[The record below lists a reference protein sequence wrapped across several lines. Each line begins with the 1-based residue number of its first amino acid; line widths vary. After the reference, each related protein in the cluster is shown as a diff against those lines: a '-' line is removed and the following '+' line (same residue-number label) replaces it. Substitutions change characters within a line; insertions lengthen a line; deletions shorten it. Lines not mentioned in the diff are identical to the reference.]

1 MTVGGIIHIFLYL
14 GVILLLTKPL
24 GAYMAAVFQG
34 EGALPTRVFAPVER
48 VVYRVFMVDEKAE
61 MDWKRYALSVL
72 MFSVLSMLAVY
83 IILRAQGGLPL
94 NPQDFPSTTSHLAFN
109 TAASFTSNT
118 NWQSYGGE
126 TTLSYFSQMVALTV
140 QNFVSAAVG
149 IAVVIV
155 LIRAFARR
163 TTTDLGNFW
172 VDLTRCVLWILL
184 PLSIIFALLLVSQG
198 VIQGFS
204 GYKEVTTVE
213 GAKQVLAMGPAASQ
227 IAIKQLG
234 TNGGGFF
241 NANSAVPFENPT
253 PASNF
258 LESIAIFLIPAGL
271 TYTFGRMVGSQKQ
284 GWAIF
289 AAMSIIFLAGA
300 FGTYAAEQTGNPT
313 LGDRGVDQSYAT
325 GDEASSGGNMEGK
338 DVRFGIADSAIWA
351 VATTA
356 ASNGSVNSMHDSY
369 TPLGGV
375 IPLFNMHLGEVVFGG
390 VGSGLYGMLVFA
402 IISVFIA
409 GLMIGRTPEYLGKK
423 IGPKEM
429 KLAGIYFLI
438 PSALI
443 LVLTAVAVSVSQG
456 QAGPLNAGAHGF
468 SEVLYA
474 YSSAGQN
481 NGSAFAG
488 LTANTSFY
496 NSSQGIAMLLGRFL
510 PMLAIL
516 ALAGALVT
524 KQKVPATAGTLPTDS
539 SLFVFFL
546 IGVVIIV
553 GGLTF
558 FPALA
563 LGPIAEHFLVHAG
576 VLS

>member
-1 MTVGGIIHIFLYL
+1 MTVNGVLHILVYFA
-14 GVILLLTKPL
+14 VVLLLTKPL
-24 GAYMAAVFQG
+24 GAYMHAVFEGQG
-34 EGALPTRVFAPVER
+34 TLSRRVFAPVER
-48 VVYRVFMVDEKAE
+48 VIYRATFVDETVE
-61 MDWKRYALSVL
+61 MDWKRYAISMVL
-72 MFSVLSMLAVY
+72 FSAASMFAVY
-83 IILRAQGGLPL
+83 AILRAQGHLPL
-94 NPQDFPSTTSHLAFN
+94 NPQDLTGTTPHLSFN
-109 TAASFTSNT
+109 TAASFSSNT

-126 TTLSYFSQMVALTV
+126 TTLSYLSQMLALTD

-149 IAVVIV
+149 ILVVIV
-155 LIRAFARR
+155 LIRGFVRK
-163 TTTDLGNFW
+163 TTTNLGNFW

-184 PLSIIFALLLVSQG
+184 PMSIVLALLLVSQG
-198 VIQGFS
+198 VIQNMHS
-204 GYKEVTTVE
+204 YKEITTLE
-213 GAKQVLAMGPAASQ
+213 GAKQIFAMGPAASQ

-253 PASNF
+253 PFSNF
-258 LESIAIFLIPAGL
+258 LEAVSIILIPAGL
-271 TYTFGRMVGSQKQ
+271 TYTFGKMVGKTGQ

-289 AAMSIIFLAGA
+289 AAMSIIFLAGV
-300 FGTYAAEQTGNPT
+300 FTVYGQEQGGNPV
-313 LGDRGVDQSYAT
+313 LADHGVEQSYQA
-325 GDEASSGGNMEGK
+325 GDTAQAGGNMEGK
-338 DVRFGIADSAIWA
+338 EVRFGIADSAIWA
-351 VATTA
+351 NATTD

-369 TPLGGV
+369 MPISGAILM
-375 IPLFNMHLGEVVFGG
+375 FNMHLGEIVFGG

-402 IISVFIA
+402 IIAVFVA

-443 LVLTAVAVSVSQG
+443 LILTALAVSAKQG
-456 QAGPLNAGAHGF
+456 QAGPLNGGAHGY
-468 SEVLYA
+468 SEILYA
-474 YSSAGQN
+474 FTSQGQN

-488 LTANTSFY
+488 LTANAPFY
-496 NSSQGIAMLLGRFL
+496 DIAGGIEMLVVRFL
-510 PMLAIL
+510 PMIAVL
-516 ALAGALVT
+516 ALAGALVQ
-524 KQKVPATAGTLPTDS
+524 KQKVPVTAGTLPTDRP
-539 SLFVFFL
+539 LFVGFL
-546 IGVVIIV
+546 VGVVIII

>member
-1 MTVGGIIHIFLYL
+1 MTVNGVLHILVYFA
-14 GVILLLTKPL
+14 VVLLLTKPL
-24 GAYMAAVFQG
+24 GAYMHAVFEGQG
-34 EGALPTRVFAPVER
+34 TLSRRVFAPVER
-48 VVYRVFMVDEKAE
+48 VIYRATFVDETVE
-61 MDWKRYALSVL
+61 MDWKRYAISMVL
-72 MFSVLSMLAVY
+72 FSAASMFAVY
-83 IILRAQGGLPL
+83 AILRAQGHLPL
-94 NPQDFPSTTSHLAFN
+94 NPQDLTGTTPHLSFN
-109 TAASFTSNT
+109 TAASFSSNT

-126 TTLSYFSQMVALTV
+126 TTLSYLSQMLALTD

-149 IAVVIV
+149 ILVVIV
-155 LIRAFARR
+155 LIRGFVRK
-163 TTTDLGNFW
+163 TTTNLGNFW

-184 PLSIIFALLLVSQG
+184 PMSIVLALLLVSQG
-198 VIQGFS
+198 VIQNMHS
-204 GYKEVTTVE
+204 YKEITTLE
-213 GAKQVLAMGPAASQ
+213 GAKQIFAMGPAASQ

-253 PASNF
+253 PFSNF
-258 LESIAIFLIPAGL
+258 LEAVSIILIPAGL
-271 TYTFGRMVGSQKQ
+271 TYTFGKMVGKTGQ

-289 AAMSIIFLAGA
+289 AAMSIIFLAGV
-300 FGTYAAEQTGNPT
+300 FTVYGQEQGGNPV
-313 LGDRGVDQSYAT
+313 LADHGVEQSYQA
-325 GDEASSGGNMEGK
+325 GDTAQAGGNMEGK
-338 DVRFGIADSAIWA
+338 EVRFGIADSAIWA
-351 VATTA
+351 NATTD

-369 TPLGGV
+369 MPISGAILM
-375 IPLFNMHLGEVVFGG
+375 FNMHLGEIVFGG

-402 IISVFIA
+402 IIAVFVA

-443 LVLTAVAVSVSQG
+443 LILTALAVSVKQG
-456 QAGPLNAGAHGF
+456 QAGPLNAGAHGY
-468 SEVLYA
+468 SEILYA
-474 YSSAGQN
+474 FTSQGQN

-488 LTANTSFY
+488 LTANAPFY
-496 NSSQGIAMLLGRFL
+496 DIAGGIEMLVVRFL
-510 PMLAIL
+510 PMIAVL
-516 ALAGALVT
+516 ALAGALVQ
-524 KQKVPATAGTLPTDS
+524 KQKVPVTAGTLPTDRP
-539 SLFVFFL
+539 LFVGFL
-546 IGVVIIV
+546 VGVVIII

>member
-1 MTVGGIIHIFLYL
+1 MTASGIVHILLYFA
-14 GVILLLTKPL
+14 VILALTKPL
-24 GAYMAAVFQG
+24 GAYMAAVFEG
-34 EGALPTRVFAPVER
+34 EGTLSKRFAPVER
-48 VVYRVFMVDEKAE
+48 VIYRVFFVDEEQE
-61 MDWKRYALSVL
+61 MDWKRYALSV
-72 MFSVLSMLAVY
+72 MIFSTLSMFAVY
-83 IILRAQGGLPL
+83 TILRAQGHLPL
-94 NPQDFPSTTSHLAFN
+94 NPQDLPGTTSHLAFN

-126 TTLSYFSQMVALTV
+126 STMSYLSQMVALTV

-149 IAVVIV
+149 IVVVIV
-155 LIRAFARR
+155 LIRGFVRR
-163 TTTDLGNFW
+163 STTDLGNFW
-172 VDLTRCVLWILL
+172 VDLTRCILWILL
-184 PLSIIFALLLVSQG
+184 PLAAILAVLLVSQG
-198 VIQGFS
+198 VIQNFS
-204 GYKEVTTVE
+204 SYKEITTLE
-213 GAKQVLAMGPAASQ
+213 GAKQILAMGPAASQ
-227 IAIKQLG
+227 VSIKQLG

-253 PASNF
+253 PFSNF
-258 LESIAIFLIPAGL
+258 LEVVAIFLIPAAL
-271 TYTFGRMVGSQKQ
+271 THTFGKMVGKTGQ

-289 AAMSIIFLAGA
+289 AAMAIIFLAGA
-300 FGTYAAEQTGNPT
+300 FFTYGAEQTGNPT
-313 LGDRGVDQSYAT
+313 LARAGVDQSYHT
-325 GDEASSGGNMEGK
+325 GQQASAGGNMEGK
-338 DVRFGIADSAIWA
+338 EVRFGIADSAIWA
-351 VATTA
+351 VVTTD

-369 TPLGGV
+369 TPLGGM
-375 IPLFNMHLGEVVFGG
+375 IPMFDMHLGEIVFGG

-402 IISVFIA
+402 IIAVFIA

-438 PSALI
+438 TSAFML
-443 LVLTAVAVSVSQG
+443 LMTAIAVSTKQG
-456 QAGPLNAGAHGF
+456 RAGPLNAGAHGF
-468 SEVLYA
+468 SEILYA
-474 YSSAGQN
+474 FTSQGGN

-496 NSSQGIAMLLGRFL
+496 NTTGGITMLVTRFV

-516 ALAGALVT
+516 ALAGSLVQ
-524 KQKVPATAGTLPTDS
+524 KKKVPETAGTLPTNS
-539 SLFVFFL
+539 PLFTGFL
-546 IGVVIIV
+546 VGVVIIV

>member
-1 MTVGGIIHIFLYL
+1 MTASGIIHILVYF

-34 EGALPTRVFAPVER
+34 EGALATRLFAPVER
-48 VVYRVFMVDEKAE
+48 VIYRVFFVDEKAE
-61 MDWKRYALSVL
+61 MDWKRYA
-72 MFSVLSMLAVY
+72 FSVIAFSVFSMLAVY
-83 IILRAQGGLPL
+83 LVLRGQNHLPL
-94 NPQDFPSTTSHLAFN
+94 NPMDFPGTSEHLAFN

-126 TTLSYFSQMVALTV
+126 TTMSYFSQMVALTV

-149 IAVVIV
+149 IAVVLV
-155 LIRAFARR
+155 LIRGFARR
-163 TTTDLGNFW
+163 TTSELGNFW

-184 PLSIIFALLLVSQG
+184 PLSIVLAVLLISQG
-198 VIQGFS
+198 VIQTFDS
-204 GYKEVTTVE
+204 YKEITTVE

-253 PASNF
+253 PVSNF
-258 LESIAIFLIPAGL
+258 LQMVAIFLIPAGL

-289 AAMSIIFLAGA
+289 TAMSVIFLAGA
-300 FGTYAAEQTGNPT
+300 FIVYAAEQTGNPT
-313 LGDRGVDQSYAT
+313 LADLGVDQSYET
-325 GDEASSGGNMEGK
+325 GDLASSGGNMEGK
-338 DVRFGIADSAIWA
+338 EVRFGIADSAIWA
-351 VATTA
+351 TATTD

-375 IPLFNMHLGEVVFGG
+375 IPLFNMHLGEIVFGG

-402 IISVFIA
+402 IIAVFVA

-429 KLAGIYFLI
+429 KLAAIYFLI
-438 PSALI
+438 SSAMILI
-443 LVLTAVAVSVSQG
+443 TTAIAVSVSEG
-456 QAGPLNAGAHGF
+456 QVGPLNSGAHGY
-468 SEVLYA
+468 SEILYA
-474 YSSAGQN
+474 FTSQGQN

-488 LTANTSFY
+488 LTANTAFY
-496 NSSQGIAMLLGRFL
+496 NSTGGVTMLIVRFIPMIAV
-510 PMLAIL
+510 L
-516 ALAGALVT
+516 ALAGSLVS
-524 KQKVPATAGTLPTDS
+524 KQKVPESAGTLPTDS
-539 SLFVFFL
+539 PLFAGFL
-546 IGVVIIV
+546 AGVVLII

>member
-1 MTVGGIIHIFLYL
+1 MTGSGVIHILVYF

-24 GAYMAAVFQG
+24 GAYMAAVFEGQG
-34 EGALPTRVFAPVER
+34 TLSKRIFAPVER
-48 VVYRVFMVDEKAE
+48 VIYRVFFVDETAE
-61 MDWKRYALSVL
+61 MDWKRYAVSALI
-72 MFSVLSMLAVY
+72 FSVLSMLAVY
-83 IILRAQGGLPL
+83 AILRAQAHLPL
-94 NPQDFPSTTSHLAFN
+94 NPQDMPAVSGHLSFN

-126 TTLSYFSQMVALTV
+126 TTLSYLSQMLALTV
-140 QNFVSAAVG
+140 QNFISAAVG
-149 IAVVIV
+149 IVVVIV
-155 LIRAFARR
+155 LIRGFVRR
-163 TTTDLGNFW
+163 STTDLGNFW
-172 VDLTRCVLWILL
+172 VDLTRCILWILL
-184 PLSIIFALLLVSQG
+184 PLAIIVTLLLVSQG
-198 VIQGFS
+198 VIQNFS
-204 GYKEVTTVE
+204 SYKEVTTLE
-213 GAKQVLAMGPAASQ
+213 GAKQILAMGPAASQ

-241 NANSAVPFENPT
+241 NANSAVPFENAT
-253 PASNF
+253 PVSNF
-258 LESIAIFLIPAGL
+258 LEAVAIFLIPAGL
-271 TYTFGRMVGSQKQ
+271 TYTFGKMVGNTKQ

-300 FGTYAAEQTGNPT
+300 FFVYGFEQGGNPT
-313 LGDRGVDQSYAT
+313 LDNLGVDQSYAT
-325 GDEASSGGNMEGK
+325 GDLASSGGNMEGK
-338 DVRFGIADSAIWA
+338 EVRFGIADSSIWA
-351 VATTA
+351 VATTD

-375 IPLFNMHLGEVVFGG
+375 IPLFNMHLGELVFGG

-402 IISVFIA
+402 IIAVFVA

-429 KLAGIYFLI
+429 KLAGIYFLVT
-438 PSALI
+438 SAFM
-443 LVLTAVAVSVSQG
+443 LVLTAIAVSVKQG

-468 SEVLYA
+468 SEILYA
-474 YSSAGQN
+474 FTSMGGN

-488 LTANTSFY
+488 LTANSSFY
-496 NSSQGIAMLLGRFL
+496 DSAGGIEMLAARFI

-516 ALAGALVT
+516 ALAGALVS
-524 KQKVPATAGTLPTDS
+524 KKRVPESAGTLPTDS
-539 SLFVFFL
+539 PLFVFFL
-546 IGVVIIV
+546 VGVVIIV

>member
-1 MTVGGIIHIFLYL
+1 
-14 GVILLLTKPL
+14 
-24 GAYMAAVFQG
+24 
-34 EGALPTRVFAPVER
+34 
-48 VVYRVFMVDEKAE
+48 

-72 MFSVLSMLAVY
+72 IFSVLSMLAVY
-83 IILRAQGGLPL
+83 IILRAQGNLPL
-94 NPQDFPSTTSHLAFN
+94 NPQDFPGTTSHLAFN

-126 TTLSYFSQMVALTV
+126 TTLSYFSQMAALTV

-149 IAVVIV
+149 ICVVIA
-155 LIRAFARR
+155 LIRGFARR
-163 TTTDLGNFW
+163 TTSDLGNFW
-172 VDLTRCVLWILL
+172 VDLTRCTLWILL
-184 PLSIIFALLLVSQG
+184 PLSIVLALLLVSQG
-198 VIQGFS
+198 VIQNFD
-204 GYKEVTTVE
+204 GYKEITTVE

-227 IAIKQLG
+227 VAIKQLG

-258 LESIAIFLIPAGL
+258 LEMVAIFLIPAAL
-271 TYTFGRMVGSQKQ
+271 TYTFGKMVGNTKQ

-289 AAMSIIFLAGA
+289 AAMSVIFLAGV
-300 FGTYAAEQTGNPT
+300 FFVYGFEQGGNPT
-313 LGDRGVDQSYAT
+313 LDGLGVDQTYAT
-325 GDEASSGGNMEGK
+325 GDDGSSGGNMEGK
-338 DVRFGIADSAIWA
+338 EVRNGIADSSIWA

-375 IPLFNMHLGEVVFGG
+375 IPLFNMHLGEIVFGG

-402 IISVFIA
+402 IIAVFVA

-438 PSALI
+438 SSALI
-443 LVLTAVAVSVSQG
+443 LIMTAIAVSVEQG
-456 QAGPLNAGAHGF
+456 QAGPLNAGAHGY
-468 SEVLYA
+468 SEILYA
-474 YSSAGQN
+474 FTSQGQN

-496 NSSQGIAMLLGRFL
+496 NSTGGITMLIARFI
-510 PMLAIL
+510 PMIAVL
-516 ALAGALVT
+516 ALAGSLVQQ
-524 KQKVPATAGTLPTDS
+524 KKVPESAGTLPTDS
-539 SLFVFFL
+539 PLFVIFL
-546 IGVVIIV
+546 AGVVIV
-553 GGLTF
+553 VAGLTF

-563 LGPIAEHFLVHAG
+563 LGPIAEHFLVDAG